1 MKTSSLHVGKAGLM
15 DSFQDEGRRGYAAMG
30 INPGG
35 AMDWRASRLANALVN
50 NPLSE
55 VVLELH
61 FPASTLLF
69 EEDVVVALCGAD
81 FDPRMNAIAVP
92 MWKPVLLPA
101 GTTLSF
107 HRNTCG
113 SRCYLAIRGGFT
125 LPTWLGSKS
134 TNLKIG
140 AGGFQ
145 GRTLRRG
152 DRISCVSARPPDQQ
166 NWFIHPPK
174 ITNHIA
180 LIEGPEFA
188 RLKPEDRQRL
198 FKQKFLV
205 DRKADRMGYHLEH
218 TPFLATDSE
227 ELVSSP
233 VTYGTVQLLPDGSLI
248 ILMAD
253 HQTTGGYP
261 RVGQVA
267 SASLPDLAQCRP
279 GDEISFYS
287 VSAPE
292 AEKMLLSMHREISQ
306 IAASVKFKYAH

>member
-1 MKTSSLHVGKAGLM
+1 MKTSSLHVVKAGLM
-15 DSFQDEGRRGYAAMG
+15 DSFQDEGRRGHAALG

-35 AMDWRASRLANALVN
+35 VMDWRASRLANALVGN
-50 NPLSE
+50 SLSE

-61 FPASTLLF
+61 FPASTLVF
-69 EEDVVVALCGAD
+69 EDDVVVALCGAD
-81 FDPRMNAIAVP
+81 FDPRMNGNVVP

-107 HRNTCG
+107 HRNISG
-113 SRCYLAIRGGFT
+113 SRCYLALRGGFSID
-125 LPTWLGSKS
+125 TWLGSKS

-152 DRISCVSARPPDQQ
+152 DRISCMSTRAPAGG
-166 NWFIHPPK
+166 NWYIHPPGINK
-174 ITNHIA
+174 HIA
-180 LIEGPEFA
+180 LIKGPEFS
-188 RLKPEDRQRL
+188 RITPESRQRL
-198 FKQKFLV
+198 FQQEFLI

-218 TPFLATDSE
+218 APFSVVDSE

-248 ILMAD
+248 VLMAD

-261 RVGQVA
+261 RIAHVA
-267 SASLPDLAQCRP
+267 FASLPDLAQCRP

-287 VSAPE
+287 MTT
-292 AEKMLLSMHREISQ
+292 AESEKKLLSMHREIYQ